1 MENVWVLA
9 CAWVVLAFIATLQAI
24 YFPICAHI
32 SFAVGAD
39 AIILTPCGYR
49 TRRDNSPNKIECS
62 DRSWL
67 HARLEIDFE
76 KDEA

>member
-32 SFAVGAD
+32 SFVVGAD
-39 AIILTPCGYR
+39 AIILTP
-49 TRRDNSPNKIECS
+49 RRDNSPNKIECS